1 MLISYF
7 FLICAMTLLL
17 AIFILNIL
25 SQKKYEQSKIIY
37 ISNPDPPCTFGSN
50 LPIVEKENLGFC
62 LDKDNNE
69 VLNYYVYTYN
79 SALEFV
85 VTNEKE
91 TFYMDVCNQ
100 LCPDRLLNGNCN
112 SRIPGYENC
121 IDLLE
126 PPSGCTN
133 PAKPI
138 FTDKNGIEYFAA
150 GIYPSP
156 KNNCVAY

>member
-25 SQKKYEQSKIIY
+25 SQKKYEESKIIY
-37 ISNPDPPCTFGSN
+37 ISNPDPPCTFGSD
-50 LPIVEKENLGFC
+50 LPVVEKENLGFC
-62 LDKDNNE
+62 LDEDNNE
-69 VLNYYVYTYN
+69 VLNYYVYTFN
-79 SALEFV
+79 SALKFV
-85 VTNEKE
+85 VTNKKE
-91 TFYMDVCNQ
+91 TFYMDICNQ
-100 LCPDRLLNGNCN
+100 LCPDKLLNGNCN
-112 SRIPGYENC
+112 SKIPGYETC
-121 IDLLE
+121 IFLLE
-126 PPSGCTN
+126 PPAGCTN

-156 KNNCVAY
+156 KNDCVAY